1 MTNKAMT
8 EEKKKEI
15 ALAKAR
21 DFKDGIP
28 NPFLAQME
36 WEEHLLK
43 VQQILN
49 RRTVLLSVIISSI
62 LGMSGVVGGV
72 FLKDH
77 LEKSKIQNRQ
87 EISQFMGIENPALIP
102 PTKLHETSTINK
114 SSSSKPPKDE
124 HGQKR

>member
-1 MTNKAMT
+1 MTNKTMT
-8 EEKKKEI
+8 KEKKKEI
-15 ALAKAR
+15 VFAKAR
-21 DFKDGIP
+21 DFKDGSP

-77 LEKSKIQNRQ
+77 LEKNKIQNRQ
-87 EISQFMGIENPALIP
+87 EISQCMGIENPAQIP
-102 PTKLHETSTINK
+102 PTILHETSTINK

>member
-21 DFKDGIP
+21 DFQDGSP

-77 LEKSKIQNRQ
+77 LEKNKIQNLQ
-87 EISQFMGIENPALIP
+87 EISQCMGIENPTQIP

-114 SSSSKPPKDE
+114 SSSSKPQKDE
-124 HGQKR
+124 YEQKR

>member
-21 DFKDGIP
+21 DFKDGSP

-72 FLKDH
+72 F
-77 LEKSKIQNRQ
+77 
-87 EISQFMGIENPALIP
+87 
-102 PTKLHETSTINK
+102 
-114 SSSSKPPKDE
+114 
-124 HGQKR
+124 